1 MADTPAQPGD
11 RRETTAA
18 SGPAAD
24 APAPA
29 APPRRAV
36 LLPLY
41 AAGFVTAFGSHAVA
55 TGAGAETGSGQ
66 LSVLTLGLVL
76 AVYDGAEVLLKPV
89 FGSLADRWG
98 PRRVLLG
105 GLAAFAVVSVGY
117 ALIALVAGVS
127 SGPGSAVALTLARL
141 GQGAAASAFSPAA
154 GAMVGRLGSGGRQGR
169 VFGSYG
175 AWKGL
180 GYTAGPLLGGVVIT
194 FSGFTALFVLLAAVA
209 AVVTVWVAVA
219 VPALPPLPR
228 QRQTVA
234 DLARRLGA
242 PEFLRPTAALAGTT
256 AALAT
261 AVGFLPALGTAAGLS
276 PIVTGAVVACL
287 ALSSTL
293 VQPRAGRAHDRG
305 RLSARTALA
314 AGFALM
320 VGGFVLAATIPG
332 IGALVASA
340 VVLGL
345 GVGVATPVAF
355 ASLAASSP
363 PERLGQTMGS
373 AEVGRELGDAGG
385 PLLVGA
391 VAAAASIAA
400 GLGALAAVLAVVGIA
415 GTVGRQAP
423 SAEAPH

>member
-1 MADTPAQPGD
+1 MADTPAQPDD
-11 RRETTAA
+11 RRESTAGA
-18 SGPAAD
+18 GGAAAGAGP
-24 APAPA
+24 
-29 APPRRAV
+29 RQGV

-66 LSVLTLGLVL
+66 LSVLALGLVL
-76 AVYDGAEVLLKPV
+76 AVYDGAEILLKPV
-89 FGSLADRWG
+89 FGSLADRVG

-105 GLAAFAVVSVGY
+105 GLAAFAAVSLVY
-117 ALIALVAGVS
+117 VLVALGGGMAA
-127 SGPGSAVALTLARL
+127 GPGSAVALTLARL

-154 GAMVGRLGSGGRQGR
+154 GAMVGRLGAGGRQGR

-180 GYTAGPLLGGVVIT
+180 GYTAGPLIGGVVLT
-194 FSGFTALFVLLAAVA
+194 FAGFTTLFVVLAAVA
-209 AVVTVWVAVA
+209 VAVTVWAA
-219 VPALPPLPR
+219 LSVPAVPPLPR
-228 QRQTVA
+228 QRQTVV
-234 DLARRLGA
+234 DLARRLSA
-242 PEFLRPTAALAGTT
+242 PGFLRPTAALAGTT

-276 PIVTGAVVACL
+276 AIVTGAVVGCL

-305 RLSARTALA
+305 RLSTRTALA

-320 VGGFVLAATIPG
+320 VAGFVLAATVPG
-332 IGALVASA
+332 IVALVAAA
-340 VVLGL
+340 VVIGL

-385 PLLVGA
+385 PLLVGV
-391 VAAAASIAA
+391 VAAAASVAV
-400 GLGALAAVLAVVGIA
+400 GLGALAAVLAVVGTAAVA
-415 GTVGRQAP
+415 GR
-423 SAEAPH
+423 SAARPADGSG